1 MSITHMLEDFSGSD
15 DNHNISISDLTLEEQ
30 RLEAF
35 ENGYKAGWDDA
46 VKAAKDDARRISSD
60 FAGNLQD
67 ISFTLQEAQSGL
79 LTALRP
85 LLSSMVNSILPEL
98 ARQSLGARVLETLD
112 GLAREALDGPLEIVT
127 APPNIDALQTL
138 IETRGIENV
147 QITAEPSLGEGQV
160 HVRAPGREQEINLDA
175 VLSQIDAATTGFF
188 EDKQKDTA

>member
-1 MSITHMLEDFSGSD
+1 MSITHMLEDFSNRD
-15 DNHNISISDLTLEEQ
+15 DSRNISISDLTLEEQ

-35 ENGYKAGWDDA
+35 ENGYKAGWEDA
-46 VKAAKDDARRISSD
+46 IKAGKDNATRIASD

-85 LLSSMVNSILPEL
+85 LLTSMMNSILPEL

-127 APPNIDALQTL
+127 SPQNIEALQALIDA
-138 IETRGIENV
+138 RGVEDV
-147 QITAEPSLGEGQV
+147 QLTAEPSLGEGQV
-160 HVRAPGREQEINLDA
+160 HVRAPGREQEIDLDA
-175 VLSQIDAATTGFF
+175 VLAQIDAATTGFF
-188 EDKQKDTA
+188 EDKQKDIA